1 MENDTKF
8 CTSCGEKIL
17 RKAVICPKYG
27 CEQTRLRT
35 NYTDKNRV
43 MAALLAFFVGV
54 FGVHWFYIGKKIYGI
69 IMLLCAVLSQVFIFY
84 SIILIEYLGYS
95 KSSDFSI
102 LLTITILILSIIGLV
117 ALVVVS
123 IINGIIFLT
132 QSDEQFN
139 KKYLDYK

>member
-1 MENDTKF
+1 MH
-8 CTSCGEKIL
+8 
-17 RKAVICPKYG
+17 
-27 CEQTRLRT
+27 RLWSSV
-35 NYTDKNRV
+35 KNRV

-102 LLTITILILSIIGLV
+102 LLTITIINIIYNWIGSISCG
-117 ALVVVS
+117 
-123 IINGIIFLT
+123 
-132 QSDEQFN
+132 
-139 KKYLDYK
+139 KYY

>member
-17 RKAVICPKYG
+17 RKAVICPKCG

-54 FGVHWFYIGKKIYGI
+54 FGVHWFYIGKKY
-69 IMLLCAVLSQVFIFY
+69 MA
-84 SIILIEYLGYS
+84 
-95 KSSDFSI
+95 
-102 LLTITILILSIIGLV
+102 
-117 ALVVVS
+117 
-123 IINGIIFLT
+123 
-132 QSDEQFN
+132 
-139 KKYLDYK
+139 